1 MSNLKVKNSTKI
13 FFERLEKIIVRRE
26 LQSDLNMDDIKNTVF
41 RDLDDLVAK
50 EEEID
55 FGKKIGVGASSE
67 VFYGNFKFCPCAVK
81 KIKLS
86 MMNAKQIS
94 FIINE
99 IACLKK
105 LRQLLEPG

>member
-1 MSNLKVKNSTKI
+1 M
-13 FFERLEKIIVRRE
+13 
-26 LQSDLNMDDIKNTVF
+26 
-41 RDLDDLVAK
+41 AK

-55 FGKKIGVGASSE
+55 LGKKIGSGASSE

-81 KIKLS
+81 KIKLG
-86 MMNAKQIS
+86 MMNGKQLS

-105 LRQLLEPG
+105 LRHPNVVMMIGVVIDEEDNLLIITELCEQESIKKFLSKF